1 MSTDISSEATLF
13 KCCIAFFD
21 MHDAKSVSLDRLGDL
36 RDLGVES
43 IALTLDK
50 TPSL

>member
-36 RDLGVES
+36 GVES